1 MMSQFNQES
10 YATGI
15 MNNQQLNQANQALY
29 NYCKVMTVPKLG
41 AAPVIITILEG
52 LVLTLI
58 IAALG
63 ESLLLAVSIGASV
76 SALFTFFCW
85 LLYRYRV
92 GASKRL
98 NTFLA
103 ADGGQSMVSDF
114 VTAQPFVNDQFRL
127 GRYYLYI
134 KNGAVLRRDSIIDII
149 RVTSN
154 YRMAPTGVY
163 LSVSVKD
170 EHGSMVFPLCRLH
183 MLNAWEELAQIRQA
197 VLQRNW

>member
-41 AAPVIITILEG
+41 AAPVVITILEG

-92 GASKRL
+92 GASKLKMR
-98 NTFLA
+98 TAVWHARFA
-103 ADGGQSMVSDF
+103 GYICIFGQCF
-114 VTAQPFVNDQFRL
+114 
-127 GRYYLYI
+127 
-134 KNGAVLRRDSIIDII
+134 
-149 RVTSN
+149 
-154 YRMAPTGVY
+154 
-163 LSVSVKD
+163 
-170 EHGSMVFPLCRLH
+170 
-183 MLNAWEELAQIRQA
+183 
-197 VLQRNW
+197 